1 MVLKITVPAGML
13 VSASRWVVL
22 MRTQAWDVVE
32 KVEESECSD
41 EVAVCALPAVL
52 EKVEESERSDEV
64 AVCALPAVLEKLEE
78 SDFEENWAEIA
89 LWAELAVWAEVA

>member
-1 MVLKITVPAGML
+1 MVVLKITVPAGML

-32 KVEESECSD
+32 KVAESERSD
-41 EVAVCALPAVL
+41 EVAVVAVCALPAVL
-52 EKVEESERSDEV
+52 ENF
-64 AVCALPAVLEKLEE
+64 EE

-89 LWAELAVWAEVA
+89 LWAELAV

>member
-1 MVLKITVPAGML
+1 MVVLKITVPAGML

-32 KVEESECSD
+32 KVEESERNAEFAKLEESERSD
-41 EVAVCALPAVL
+41 EVAVVAVWALPAVL
-52 EKVEESERSDEV
+52 EKVEES
-64 AVCALPAVLEKLEE
+64 
-78 SDFEENWAEIA
+78 DFEEYWAEIA